1 MINMAVLPPTRF
13 PCRYESGDSDKV
25 AVFALLSVTAGDTVD
40 LSEHLQVVKRGTLV
54 GVTVAAALSA
64 SVSGTV
70 VTIPA
75 GASAD
80 AAILTVYGVSST

>member
-1 MINMAVLPPTRF
+1 MAALPVTQYRLKHV
-13 PCRYESGDSDKV
+13 SGDADRW
-25 AVFALLSVTAGDTVD
+25 AVYALLNINAGDTCD
-40 LSEHLQVVKRGTLV
+40 LSAEFQVLRRGTLL

-75 GASAD
+75 GAAND
-80 AAILTVYGVSST
+80 AAILTVYGVSAA

>member
-1 MINMAVLPPTRF
+1 MAVLPTTRY
-13 PCRYESGDSDKV
+13 PLRHMSGDCDRY
-25 AVFALLSVTAGDTVD
+25 AVYALLNVTAGDTVD
-40 LSEHLQVVKRGTLV
+40 LAQEFQVVKRGTLV
-54 GVTVAAALSA
+54 GMTVAAALSA

-80 AAILTVYGVSST
+80 AAVLTVYGIAAN